1 MLYEDA
7 RLRFH
12 PAAPG
17 APGAATMA
25 PTFTPRDRMEN
36 PLLGEQP
43 LPQFLQIRPEHVEPA
58 VREVLT
64 ENRARLEALAS
75 LPLPTFATLIE
86 PLEELQH
93 RISRTWS
100 PVSHLNAVLNSD
112 ALRSGYN
119 ACLPLLSAYQTD
131 LAQSE
136 PLFRAYRT
144 VADQEGAALAPVQR
158 QVIEHAL
165 RDFRLAGVGLPAQRK
180 ERFKSAMLELSQLQ
194 AKFEENVLDAS
205 NAWTCHV
212 EDPQQLRGLND
223 MLIEQARRRAHERG
237 VAGWVLALDQP
248 TYVAVLT
255 DAESE
260 SLRRAFYEAWMTR
273 ASDCGPS
280 AGRWDNSNVME
291 EILRWRHEAARLL
304 DFRNYTEYALAT
316 RMAHSVD
323 EVLGFLRELSRA
335 ARPVALGEFAE
346 LEAFAGHRLAA
357 WDVGFYAER
366 LQRERFSVSQE
377 QLRPYFPLP
386 RVLTGLFEVAERLF
400 GVAVRERAGAPVWH
414 PDVRFFEIADSAGE
428 AVGSFYLDAY
438 ARPHKRAGAWMDECV
453 GRKRL
458 TSGAALPVAYL
469 VCNFLPPGAAR
480 PALLTHDDV
489 LTLFHEFGHGL
500 HHLLTRVDY
509 PSLAGI
515 NGVAWD
521 AVELPSQFL
530 ENYAWHPEVLQRIS
544 GHFESGAPLPAQTQ
558 SRLIATRS
566 FHAGL
571 QMMRQLEFALFDF
584 RLHTEYSPERGAR
597 VQQLLREVRDE
608 AAVVPVPEWNRF
620 ANSFG
625 HIFAGGYAAGYYSY
639 KWAEVLAADAFAAFE
654 ESGVFDRATAQRF
667 LEAILS
673 RGGSRDALEAFIEF
687 RGRRPD
693 VAALLKQ
700 HGIVATGEL
709 AA

>member
-7 RLRFH
+7 RLQFTPQRRGG
-12 PAAPG
+12 PEAD
-17 APGAATMA
+17 TRA
-25 PTFTPRDRMEN
+25 PTFTPRDRWKT

-136 PLFRAYRT
+136 PLFLAYRT
-144 VADQEGAALAPVQR
+144 VADQEGRALAPVQR

-205 NAWTCHV
+205 NAWTRHV

-291 EILRWRHEAARLL
+291 EILRRRHEAARLL

-346 LEAFAGHRLAA
+346 LEAFAGRRLAA

-377 QLRPYFPLP
+377 QLRPDFPLP
-386 RVLTGLFEVAERLF
+386 RVLTGLFEGAQRLF
-400 GVAVRERAGAPVWH
+400 GVAVRGRARAPGGPPAARLFGLLGRAGA
-414 PDVRFFEIADSAGE
+414 
-428 AVGSFYLDAY
+428 
-438 ARPHKRAGAWMDECV
+438 
-453 GRKRL
+453 
-458 TSGAALPVAYL
+458 
-469 VCNFLPPGAAR
+469 
-480 PALLTHDDV
+480 
-489 LTLFHEFGHGL
+489 
-500 HHLLTRVDY
+500 
-509 PSLAGI
+509 
-515 NGVAWD
+515 
-521 AVELPSQFL
+521 
-530 ENYAWHPEVLQRIS
+530 
-544 GHFESGAPLPAQTQ
+544 
-558 SRLIATRS
+558 
-566 FHAGL
+566 
-571 QMMRQLEFALFDF
+571 
-584 RLHTEYSPERGAR
+584 
-597 VQQLLREVRDE
+597 
-608 AAVVPVPEWNRF
+608 
-620 ANSFG
+620 
-625 HIFAGGYAAGYYSY
+625 AGG
-639 KWAEVLAADAFAAFE
+639 
-654 ESGVFDRATAQRF
+654 
-667 LEAILS
+667 
-673 RGGSRDALEAFIEF
+673 
-687 RGRRPD
+687 RP
-693 VAALLKQ
+693 
-700 HGIVATGEL
+700 
-709 AA
+709 

>member
-64 ENRARLEALAS
+64 QNRARLEALAS

-100 PVSHLNAVLNSD
+100 PVNHLNAVLNSD

-136 PLFRAYRT
+136 PLFLAYRT
-144 VADQEGAALAPVQR
+144 VADQEGGALAPVQR

-165 RDFRLAGVGLPAQRK
+165 RDFRLAGVGLPAARK

-205 NAWTCHV
+205 NAWTRHV

-255 DAESE
+255 DAESD

-291 EILRWRHEAARLL
+291 EILRRRHEAARLL
-304 DFRNYTEYALAT
+304 DFGNYTEYALAT

-323 EVLGFLRELSRA
+323 EVLGFLHELARA
-335 ARPVALGEFAE
+335 ARPAALGEFAE

-357 WDVGFYAER
+357 WDVGFHAER

-469 VCNFLPPGAAR
+469 VCNFLPPGAGR

-544 GHFESGAPLPAQTQ
+544 GHFESGAPLPAQTR

-571 QMMRQLEFALFDF
+571 QMMRQLEFALFDL

-625 HIFAGGYAAGYYSY
+625 HIFAGGYAAGYYGY